1 MNRSD
6 ITFVLAMSFALIA
19 AGMIISNV
27 SRSLGRAE
35 MIRDSAEDRAEKMKE
50 ARDRHDEIEALS
62 DDDLLDR
69 LGRWVM
75 R

>member
-1 MNRSD
+1 MSRAD
-6 ITFVLAMSFALIA
+6 IALALAVSFVFIA

-35 MIRDSAEDRAEKMKE
+35 VIRDAAEDRAEKMKE